1 MELLVKYYR
10 YYLLFTYFQI
20 IIFNHYEC
28 YNKHT
33 VTLRHFLVCA
43 PHFRAAGCVL
53 LQQIFLP
60 ICHVQYE
67 YADQIMNVMQMNL
80 VGSLKE

>member
-1 MELLVKYYR
+1 MVHAL
-10 YYLLFTYFQI
+10 
-20 IIFNHYEC
+20 
-28 YNKHT
+28 
-33 VTLRHFLVCA
+33 
-43 PHFRAAGCVL
+43 HFRAAGCVL